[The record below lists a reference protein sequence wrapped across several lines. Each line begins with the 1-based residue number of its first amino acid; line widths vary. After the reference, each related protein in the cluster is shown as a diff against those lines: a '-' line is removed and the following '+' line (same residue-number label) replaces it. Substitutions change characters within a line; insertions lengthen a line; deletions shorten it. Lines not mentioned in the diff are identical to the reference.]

1 MRVMPLDTDIKEMIG
16 LILVFIVGFVLIYFS
31 AVANF
36 WPLLAGGIVTLII
49 AGLVTWK
56 TFFD

>member
-1 MRVMPLDTDIKEMIG
+1 MSLDLEVKDMVG
-16 LILVFIVGFVLIYFS
+16 LITIFTIGFVLIYFS
-31 AVANF
+31 FVSNF

-49 AGLVTWK
+49 AGLVTWR